1 MIYWYA
7 DHDGATLRFP
17 YDAAQYAAD
26 KTYLLGLV
34 EEINAR
40 PDFPLTT
47 DERRCR
53 YCVYRSL
60 NNRGT
65 EAGSISEWDENDE
78 LQLDIDDF
86 SLDIEQIAEI
96 EF

>member
-1 MIYWYA
+1 M
-7 DHDGATLRFP
+7 LPVFP
-17 YDAAQYAAD
+17 QH
-26 KTYLLGLV
+26 T
-34 EEINAR
+34 R

-60 NNRGT
+60 NNRG
-65 EAGSISEWDENDE
+65 EQAGSLADWDENVNTNIEESDFTI
-78 LQLDIDDF
+78 DID
-86 SLDIEQIAEI
+86 QIAEI